1 MARIVLVF
9 AALTV
14 AACQPQQQQQAATPT
29 AEPAAPAQ
37 PAEKLDPFVVMID
50 AERWGV
56 IIDKA
61 REGVREA
68 PGSAN
73 SESEMF
79 RADAALKSGSA
90 SLLELRNEVCAKGLL
105 TGAACDLKDWP
116 AWTREPPTASTPIE
130 EINRRSQWLG
140 ETMQPFTDA
149 GCEAGR
155 KATKEEL
162 FCSVE

>member
-1 MARIVLVF
+1 MARILLAC
-9 AALTV
+9 AALV
-14 AACQPQQQQQAATPT
+14 LAACQPQQQQAAAPP
-29 AEPAAPAQ
+29 AEPAATAQ
-37 PAEKLDPFVVMID
+37 PAEKLDPFVVMVD

-68 PGSAN
+68 PGSVAYSDN
-73 SESEMF
+73 EMF
-79 RADAALKSGSA
+79 RADAALKSSSA
-90 SLLELRNEVCAKGLL
+90 GLLELRNEACTKGLV

-130 EINRRSQWLG
+130 EIDRRSQWLS

-155 KATKEEL
+155 KATKDDL

>member
-1 MARIVLVF
+1 MRRILLAC
-9 AALTV
+9 AAL
-14 AACQPQQQQQAATPT
+14 AACQPQQQQQAAAPP
-29 AEPAAPAQ
+29 AEPAAPAE
-37 PAEKLDPFVVMID
+37 PAEKLDPFVVMVD

-68 PGSAN
+68 PGGSL
-73 SESEMF
+73 SDSEMF

-90 SLLELRNEVCAKGLL
+90 SLLELRNQVCAKGLVN
-105 TGAACDLKDWP
+105 GAACELKDWP
-116 AWTREPPTASTPIE
+116 AWTHEPPTASTPIE
-130 EINRRSQWLG
+130 EIDRRSQWLG

-155 KATKEEL
+155 KATNEEL